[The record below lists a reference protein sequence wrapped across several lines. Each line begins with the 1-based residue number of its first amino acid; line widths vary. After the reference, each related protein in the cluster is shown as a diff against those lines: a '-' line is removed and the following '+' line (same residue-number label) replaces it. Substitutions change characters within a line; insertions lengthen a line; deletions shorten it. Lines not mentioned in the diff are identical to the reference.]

1 MTTLKESLKKF
12 LDSIKDKIG
21 VLYRVAKNPNTPLLA
36 KIIVTIALA
45 YALSPIDLLPD
56 FIPVLGLL
64 DDLIILSALVF
75 MAYKL
80 TPKNIWD
87 EAKTQTHKN
96 SLPKNWFMAAIIIL
110 FWLAI
115 TFYLIFTL
123 ID

>member
-1 MTTLKESLKKF
+1 M
-12 LDSIKDKIG
+12 
-21 VLYRVAKNPNTPLLA
+21 
-36 KIIVTIALA
+36 TIALA